1 MTLKLIRNF
10 IPMIF
15 IMFLLHGCGSKTP
28 KVGFCMDSLIPERWE
43 KDRELFVQN
52 IENLGGEV
60 LVEIANGDDV
70 LQLEQAEKL
79 ISEGVDVLVV
89 IPVNQ
94 ETAGHIVVAAHKAG
108 VKVISYDRLI
118 RNCNLDY
125 YVSTDN
131 IRIGEQQAD
140 YLTRIKPKGKYVL
153 IGGAITDNNAQLLYL
168 GQLNI
173 LQPLITKGDIEIIF
187 HEFTHDWQEKEGYDL
202 MKMSLDQNDN
212 MVDAVI
218 ASNDALASGVIRA
231 LEEKDLAGKVLVA
244 GQDADMKAIK
254 QIVAGTQTMTIY
266 KPIDAIA
273 STAARLAMKLANG
286 ESPEIMNLTVNNGK
300 KLVPS
305 FLLESMVVHKDN
317 IKMTVVSEGF
327 LEEHDI
333 YQ

>member
-1 MTLKLIRNF
+1 MILKFVRYYFPVI
-10 IPMIF
+10 I
-15 IMFLLHGCGSKTP
+15 IMFLVQACGSKIP
-28 KVGFCMDSLIPERWE
+28 KVGFCMDSLIPDRWE

-52 IENLGGEV
+52 IEGLGGKV
-60 LVEIANGDDV
+60 LVEIANGDDA
-70 LQLEQAEKL
+70 LQLKQAEKL

-108 VKVISYDRLI
+108 IKVISYDRLI

-153 IGGAITDNNAQLLYL
+153 IGGAITDNNAHLLYL

-173 LQPLITKGDIEIIF
+173 LQPLTTKGDIEIIF
-187 HEFTHDWQEKEGYDL
+187 HEFTKDWQEKEGYEL
-202 MKMSLDQNDN
+202 MIKCLDQNDN
-212 MVDAVI
+212 LVDAVI

-231 LEEKDLAGKVLVA
+231 LKEKGLAGKVLVA
-244 GQDADMKAIK
+244 GQDADVQAIK
-254 QIVAGTQTMTIY
+254 QIVTGTQTMTIY
-266 KPIDAIA
+266 KPIDAI
-273 STAARLAMKLANG
+273 SSAAANIAIKLANG

-305 FLLESMVVHKDN
+305 FLLESMIVHKDN

-327 LEEHDI
+327 LEEHEI
-333 YQ
+333 Y

>member
-1 MTLKLIRNF
+1 MILKSIRYF
-10 IPMIF
+10 IPLII
-15 IMFLLHGCGSKTP
+15 IMFLLQACGPKTP
-28 KVGFCMDSLIPERWE
+28 KVGFCMDSLVPERWE
-43 KDRELFVQN
+43 KDRELFIQN
-52 IENLGGEV
+52 IENLNGEV

-70 LQLEQAEKL
+70 LQLKQAEKL

-108 VKVISYDRLI
+108 IKVISYDRLI

-153 IGGAITDNNAQLLYL
+153 IGGAITDNNAHLLYL

-173 LQPLITKGDIEIIF
+173 LQPLVTKGDIEIIF
-187 HEFTHDWQEKEGYDL
+187 HEFTKDWQEKEGFDL
-202 MKMSLDQNDN
+202 MNKCLDQNN
-212 MVDAVI
+212 NQVDAVI

-231 LEEKDLAGKVLVA
+231 LEEKGLAGKVLVA
-244 GQDADMKAIK
+244 GQDADIKAIK
-254 QIVAGTQTMTIY
+254 QIVSGKQTMTIY
-266 KPIDAIA
+266 KPIDAIT
-273 STAARLAMKLANG
+273 STAAKVAIKLANG
-286 ESPEIMNLTVNNGK
+286 ESPEIMYLTVNNGK

-305 FLLESMVVHKDN
+305 FLLESMIVHKDN

-327 LEEHDI
+327 LEEHEI
-333 YQ
+333 FQ

>member
-1 MTLKLIRNF
+1 MVSKFIRYF
-10 IPMIF
+10 IPLIF
-15 IMFLLHGCGSKTP
+15 IMFLIQGCGNKIP

-52 IENLGGEV
+52 IEELGGNV
-60 LVEIANGDDV
+60 LVEIANGDDS
-70 LQLEQAEKL
+70 LQLKQAEKL

-94 ETAGHIVVAAHKAG
+94 VTAGHIVVAAHKAG
-108 VKVISYDRLI
+108 IKVISYDRLI

-187 HEFTHDWQEKEGYDL
+187 QEYTQDWKEEEGYKL
-202 MKMSLDQNDN
+202 MKMCLDQNDN
-212 MVDAVI
+212 LVDAVI
-218 ASNDALASGVIRA
+218 ASNDALALGVIHA
-231 LEEKDLAGKVLVA
+231 LEERALAGKVLVA
-244 GQDADMKAIK
+244 GQDADIKAIK
-254 QIVAGTQTMTIY
+254 QIVAGKQTMTIY
-266 KPIDAIA
+266 KPIDAIT
-273 STAARLAMKLANG
+273 STAAKIAIKLANG
-286 ESPEIMNLTVNNGK
+286 ESPEIMNITVNNGK

-327 LEEHDI
+327 LEEQDI

>member
-10 IPMIF
+10 IPVIF

-43 KDRELFVQN
+43 KDRELFIQN
-52 IENLGGEV
+52 VEELGGKV
-60 LVEIANGDDV
+60 LVEIANGDDA
-70 LQLEQAEKL
+70 LQLKQAEKL

-108 VKVISYDRLI
+108 IKVISYDRLI

-140 YLTRIKPKGKYVL
+140 YLTKIKPKGKYVL
-153 IGGAITDNNAQLLYL
+153 IGGAVTDNNAHLLYL

-173 LQPLITKGDIEIIF
+173 LQPLITKGDIEIVF
-187 HEFTHDWQEKEGYDL
+187 QEFTQDWKEKEGYEL
-202 MKMSLDQNDN
+202 MNKCLDENN
-212 MVDAVI
+212 NLVDAVI
-218 ASNDALASGVIRA
+218 ASNDALALGAIRA
-231 LEEKDLAGKVLVA
+231 LEERDLAGKVLVA
-244 GQDADMKAIK
+244 GQDADIKAIR

-266 KPIDAIA
+266 KPIDAIT
-273 STAARLAMKLANG
+273 STAAKIAIKLANG

-305 FLLESMVVHKDN
+305 FLMESMVVHKDN
-317 IKMTVVSEGF
+317 IKMTVVSEGY
-327 LEEHDI
+327 LKEHDI

>member
-1 MTLKLIRNF
+1 MVSKFIRYF
-10 IPMIF
+10 IPVIF
-15 IMFLLHGCGSKTP
+15 IMFLIQGCGTKIP
-28 KVGFCMDSLIPERWE
+28 KVGFCMDSLVPERWE

-52 IENLGGEV
+52 IEELGGNV
-60 LVEIANGDDV
+60 LVEIANGDDA
-70 LQLEQAEKL
+70 LQLKQAEKL

-108 VKVISYDRLI
+108 IKVISYDRLI

-140 YLTRIKPKGKYVL
+140 FLTRISPKGKYVL
-153 IGGAITDNNAQLLYL
+153 IGGAVTDNNAHLLYL

-173 LQPLITKGDIEIIF
+173 LQPLITKGDIEIVF
-187 HEFTHDWQEKEGYDL
+187 QEFTQDWKEKEGYEL
-202 MKMSLDQNDN
+202 MNKCLDQNN
-212 MVDAVI
+212 NLVDAVI

-231 LEEKDLAGKVLVA
+231 LEERDLAGKVLVA
-244 GQDADMKAIK
+244 GQDADIKAIK

-266 KPIDAIA
+266 KPIDAIT
-273 STAARLAMKLANG
+273 STAANLAIKLANG

-305 FLLESMVVHKDN
+305 FLMESMVVHKDN
-317 IKMTVVSEGF
+317 IKMTVVSEGY
-327 LEEHDI
+327 LKEHDI